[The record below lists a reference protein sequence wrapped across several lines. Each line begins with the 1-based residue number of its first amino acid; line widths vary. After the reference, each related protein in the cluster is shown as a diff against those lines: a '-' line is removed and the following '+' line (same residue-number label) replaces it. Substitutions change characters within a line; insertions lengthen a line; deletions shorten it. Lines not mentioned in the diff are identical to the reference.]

1 MSTLA
6 DLVLADSS
14 DAQAIVASDYPL
26 GEFTGVNVDG
36 LNPLHIATLHALRTG
51 GELEQLAEHYKPMA
65 QGSAEGPWLIRIPG
79 ELIEQLPH
87 IAPQD
92 VPAVAKEW
100 AAVGQPLADGWTQ
113 QTAEA
118 YLAQL
123 VHFARTAAF
132 EGKELYL
139 CAYD

>member
-1 MSTLA
+1 MTTLA

-14 DAQAIVASDYPL
+14 EAQAIVASDYPL
-26 GEFTGVNVDG
+26 GEFSGVNVDG

-51 GELEQLAEHYKPMA
+51 GDLEQVVASYAPVA
-65 QGSAEGPWLIRIPG
+65 QGSAEGPWLIKLPS
-79 ELIEQLPH
+79 ELIEELPS

-92 VPAVAKEW
+92 QPAVAKEW
-100 AAVGQPLADGWTQ
+100 AAAGQPLADGWTQ
-113 QTAEA
+113 QTAES

-123 VHFARTAAF
+123 VHFARTASF